1 MKTTY
6 PKFKVSQYLDTSPES
21 LSKPEADIYY
31 GVHIKLDKGRAWLPV
46 GNSQGPFTFKTQAE
60 ASELL
65 EKCRQP
71 VAV

>member
-6 PKFKVSQYLDTSPES
+6 PKFKVSQYLDTSEES
-21 LSKPEADIYY
+21 MRKPSADIYY
-31 GVHIKLDKGRAWLPV
+31 GVHIKQSKTAPWLPV
-46 GNSQGPFTFKTQAE
+46 GNSQGPFTFKTEAE
-60 ASELL
+60 AEALL